1 LGTSAGTGGARFISL
16 APGFPPPAFRPQAQ
30 LRLTHIKLAGFKSF
44 VDPTAIA
51 TPGQLVGIVGPNG
64 CGKSNVIDA
73 VRWVLGESKASALRG
88 ESMQDVIFN
97 GAGERKAV
105 GRASVELHFDNSS
118 GRIGGQWGRYSELS
132 IKRVL
137 TRDEDSSYYINNIP
151 VRRRDIYDLF
161 LGTGLGPRAYAII
174 EQGMISRVIEAKPEE
189 LRVFLEEAAGVS
201 KYKERRKET
210 EGRLAEAHKNLA
222 RVEDIRVELAT
233 QLEKLEAQA
242 KVATEFRE
250 HEARLKLV
258 QHLLWFSKQQDA
270 ANARER
276 HSTAVANLTV
286 AFESVQADVRAAEAK
301 LEALRAEHYA
311 AGDALHDRQA
321 AFYEANAEVTRLE
334 QQLAFARESETR
346 ITQQVAQ
353 LTEQIGALAGQETAL
368 ADEREALEKAI
379 EDALSSRERTAE
391 DERAANA
398 ALPDREQAVAAAAA
412 VTAELSQRI
421 ALAEQS
427 IRVIETK
434 RDSVTQFLAQLAPR
448 RARLKGELDAP
459 GAPVTA
465 EIAEVDD
472 QLRQETAELKSKE
485 TGLNA
490 LRDAV
495 QQLQDRQRAASDAA
509 QKAGHELA
517 DIEARSQALAALQ
530 AKIGQGKDSA
540 QWLADRGLA
549 SARRLW
555 QGLDIEPG
563 WEDAL
568 EAVLRE
574 RLDAVEVER
583 LETVEDWVRDGHD
596 AKGAPPRVAL
606 FTAQVQE
613 DAPAF
618 NGDSLLARVRSRRPE
633 IARLLSDWLRGVRC
647 RDNVREALAARGTLG
662 VGESFVTPQG
672 HLVTAQ
678 SIHFF
683 APDSDLHG
691 VLARQREISEL
702 EHAIGGVRERAAAAR
717 DALAAAESELDDAQ
731 RRYHGESMAFS
742 SQQRRCHD
750 LELELMQLKQT
761 AEAAEARRAQV
772 AAELEEIA
780 AQESAGKAQGD
791 ALASELA
798 DVQIRLHDVG
808 TEREAARQAQQDAEL
823 EFARARERVRAA
835 ERAAQ
840 EAVFAERSC
849 RDRLAELERR
859 RDALAAQM
867 TQQRTLLT
875 QLTSE
880 RAAIDWT
887 PVEQA
892 LQQQLAARGDA
903 EQALAAARDRQEG
916 LGAELRTAEEA
927 RLVAEQKVEP
937 ARAKIEEMRLKEQ
950 AMVLAEEQYATQLAE
965 AHADLSVLPA
975 ELKSFGNK
983 SGLPG
988 EIERV
993 QAAIAALGAVNLA
1006 ALDELEIARERKE
1019 YLDAQS
1025 ADLTEAMATLENAI
1039 RQIDRESRQLLQQT
1053 FDAVNEN
1060 FARLFPILFGGGQAQ
1075 LVLTGEE
1082 ILDSGVQVVA
1092 QPPGKRNTS
1101 IHLLSGGEKALTAI
1115 SLVFSLFQLN
1125 PAPFCLLD
1133 EVDAPLDDP
1142 NTDRFC
1148 RMVQDMALQT
1158 QFLFI
1163 SHNKI
1168 TMEMA
1173 NQLIGIT
1180 MPEPGISRVVAVDI
1194 AEALEL
1200 AATGVA

>member
-1 LGTSAGTGGARFISL
+1 V
-16 APGFPPPAFRPQAQ
+16 
-30 LRLTHIKLAGFKSF
+30 RLTHIKLAGFKSF

-105 GRASVELHFDNSS
+105 GRASVELFFDNTA
-118 GRIGGQWGRYSELS
+118 GRIGGQWGRYAELS

-201 KYKERRKET
+201 KYKERRRET
-210 EGRLAEAHKNLA
+210 EARLADTRKNLS
-222 RVEDIRVELAT
+222 RVEDIRIELGV
-233 QLEKLEAQA
+233 QLEKLDAQA
-242 KVATEFRE
+242 KVATDFRE
-250 HEARLKLV
+250 FETRLRLT
-258 QHLLWFSKQQDA
+258 QHLLWFSRQQDA
-270 ANARER
+270 QSARER

-286 AFESVQADVRAAEAK
+286 AFESLQADVRAAEAK
-301 LEALRAEHYA
+301 LEALRADHYA
-311 AGDALHDRQA
+311 AGDALHERQGA
-321 AFYEANAEVTRLE
+321 YYEANAEVTRLE

-353 LTEQIGALAGQETAL
+353 LTEQIGALAGQETTLLTDRAGMERAIESAL
-368 ADEREALEKAI
+368 AE
-379 EDALSSRERTAE
+379 RERTGE
-391 DERAANA
+391 DERTATG
-398 ALPDREQAVAAAAA
+398 ALPERERAVAAAAA
-412 VTAELSQRI
+412 VTADLQQRI
-421 ALAEQS
+421 AQVEQS
-427 IRVIETK
+427 LRVVET
-434 RDSVTQFLAQLAPR
+434 RRENVAELTAQLAPR
-448 RARLKGELDAP
+448 RERLQADLRVL
-459 GAPVTA
+459 GAPVTG
-465 EIAEVDD
+465 EIAEVDL
-472 QLRQETAELKSKE
+472 QLRQETAELASKQAA
-485 TGLNA
+485 LNA
-490 LRDAV
+490 LHDSV
-495 QQLQDRQRAASDAA
+495 QQLQERQRAASDTA
-509 QKAGHELA
+509 QQAGHKLA
-517 DIEARSQALAALQ
+517 DIEARSQALAAWQ

-540 QWLADRGLA
+540 QWLADHGIA
-549 SARRLW
+549 GARRLW

-574 RLDAVEVER
+574 RLDAVELER
-583 LETVEDWVRDGHD
+583 LDMVLDYVPEGHD
-596 AKGAPPRVAL
+596 AKGAPPRIAL
-606 FTAQVQE
+606 FARAPGDRAAADPGDG
-613 DAPAF
+613 DA
-618 NGDSLLARVRSRRPE
+618 LLARVRGLRPD
-633 IARLLSDWLRGVRC
+633 IARLLADWLRGVRC
-647 RDNVREALAARGTLG
+647 RDDVSTALRDRAALA
-662 VGESFVTPQG
+662 VGESFVTPRG
-672 HLVTAQ
+672 HLITAQ
-678 SIHFF
+678 AIHFF
-683 APDSDLHG
+683 AADSDLHG
-691 VLARQREISEL
+691 VLARQREL
-702 EHAIGGVRERAAAAR
+702 LDLDHAIGDVRR
-717 DALAAAESELDDAQ
+717 DALAAREALAAVESELDATQ
-731 RRYHGESMAFS
+731 RRYHGESIAFS

-750 LELELMQLKQT
+750 LDLELVQLKQA
-761 AEAAEARRAQV
+761 AEAAEARRGQIV
-772 AAELEEIA
+772 A
-780 AQESAGKAQGD
+780 
-791 ALASELA
+791 ELA
-798 DVQIRLHDVG
+798 DLAEQERASRTQSDTLARELADLQLKVHDEV
-808 TEREAARQAQQDAEL
+808 TQRDAARHAQHEAEV
-823 EFARARERVRAA
+823 EFARGRERVRVA

-840 EAVFAERSC
+840 EAIFAERSC
-849 RDRLAELERR
+849 RERLAELERR
-859 RDALAAQM
+859 RESLAIQIA
-867 TQQRTLLT
+867 QQRGLLA

-887 PVEQA
+887 PVEEA
-892 LQQQLAARGDA
+892 LQRQLSARGDA

-916 LGAELRTAEEA
+916 LGAELRAGDEA
-927 RLVAEQKVEP
+927 RLSAEQKLEP
-937 ARAKIEEMRLKEQ
+937 ARARIEEMRLKEQ
-950 AMVLAEEQYATQLAE
+950 AGALAEEQFAGQLAE
-965 AHADLSVLPA
+965 AHADLEALPA
-975 ELKSFGNK
+975 ALKAFGNK
-983 SGLPG
+983 SGLPP
-988 EIERV
+988 EIERL
-993 QAAIAALGAVNLA
+993 QSAIAGLGAVNLA
-1006 ALDELEIARERKE
+1006 ALDELGIATERKQ
-1019 YLDAQS
+1019 YLDAQA

-1053 FDAVNEN
+1053 FDSVNEN
-1060 FARLFPILFGGGQAQ
+1060 FARLFPVLFGGGQAQ

-1115 SLVFSLFQLN
+1115 SLVFALFQLN

-1148 RMVQDMALQT
+1148 RMVQDMARQT

-1200 AATGVA
+1200 AATGTAA

>member
-1 LGTSAGTGGARFISL
+1 
-16 APGFPPPAFRPQAQ
+16 
-30 LRLTHIKLAGFKSF
+30 LRLTQIKLAGFKSF
-44 VDPTAIA
+44 VDPTAIV

-105 GRASVELHFDNSS
+105 GRASVELAFDNSA
-118 GRIGGQWGRYSELS
+118 GRIGGQWGQYAELS

-210 EGRLAEAHKNLA
+210 ESRLADTRKNLA
-222 RVEDIRVELAT
+222 RVEDIRIELGT

-242 KVATEFRE
+242 RVATEFRE
-250 HEARLKLV
+250 HEARLKLI

-270 ANARER
+270 AGARER
-276 HSTAVANLTV
+276 HATAVAGLAV
-286 AFESVQADVRAAEAK
+286 ALESLQADVRAAEARQ
-301 LEALRAEHYA
+301 EMLRADHYA
-311 AGDALHDRQA
+311 AGDAMHERQG

-353 LTEQIGALAGQETAL
+353 LTEQIGALAGQESGLL
-368 ADEREALEKAI
+368 ADRTSIARAI
-379 EDALSSRERTAE
+379 EDALSARERTGD
-391 DERAANA
+391 DERTAVA
-398 ALPDREQAVAAAAA
+398 ALPALEQLVVAAAAVSA
-412 VTAELSQRI
+412 DLQQRI
-421 ALAEQS
+421 ALAEQA

-434 RDSVTQFLAQLAPR
+434 RENVVHVLAQLAPR
-448 RARLKGELDAP
+448 RVRMQEDLGAL

-465 EIAEVDD
+465 QIAEVEE
-472 QLRQETAELKSKE
+472 QLRQETAELASKQA
-485 TGLNA
+485 GLNG

-495 QQLQDRQRAASDAA
+495 QGLQDRQRAASDAA
-509 QKAGHELA
+509 QQAGRKLA
-517 DIEARSQALAALQ
+517 EIEARAQALSALQ
-530 AKIGQGKDSA
+530 AKIGQGKDAA
-540 QWLADRGLA
+540 QWLLDRGLA
-549 SARRLW
+549 KAHRLW

-574 RLDAVEVER
+574 RLDAVELDR
-583 LETVEDWVRDGHD
+583 LEAALDWLGS
-596 AKGAPPRVAL
+596 GADTKSGPPRI
-606 FTAQVQE
+606 
-613 DAPAF
+613 AF
-618 NGDSLLARVRSRRPE
+618 YVSAAGAMPEGDGGHGDTLLARVRSVRPE
-633 IARLLSDWLRGVRC
+633 IVRLLADWLRGVRC
-647 RDNVREALAARGTLG
+647 RGDVGAALRDRGALA

-672 HLVTAQ
+672 HLITAQ

-683 APDSDLHG
+683 AADSDLHG
-691 VLARQREISEL
+691 VLARQRELIEL
-702 EHAIGGVRERAAAAR
+702 EHSMGGVRA
-717 DALAAAESELDDAQ
+717 DALAARAALAAVETELDATQ
-731 RRYHGESMAFS
+731 RDYHRESMAFS

-750 LELELMQLKQT
+750 LELELLQMKQA
-761 AEAAEARRAQV
+761 AEAAEKRRVQIVAELADLAAQV
-772 AAELEEIA
+772 AAE
-780 AQESAGKAQGD
+780 QTQGEV
-791 ALASELA
+791 LAIELA
-798 DVQIRLHDVG
+798 DSQLRLHDEA
-808 TEREAARQAQQDAEL
+808 TRRDAARHAQHEAEV
-823 EFARARERVRAA
+823 EFARGRERVRVA

-849 RDRLAELERR
+849 RERLAELERR
-859 RDALAAQM
+859 RESLAIQIA
-867 TQQRTLLT
+867 QQRDLLAK
-875 QLTSE
+875 LTSE

-887 PVEQA
+887 PVEEA
-892 LQQQLAARGDA
+892 LQRQLAARGGA
-903 EQALAAARDRQEG
+903 EQALAAARDRLEG
-916 LGAELRTAEEA
+916 LGTELRAAEEA
-927 RLVAEQKVEP
+927 RLVAEQKLEP

-950 AMVLAEEQYATQLAE
+950 AAALAEEQFGGQLAE
-965 AHADLSVLPA
+965 AHADVAALPA
-975 ELKSFGNK
+975 ALKEFGSK
-983 SGLPG
+983 SGLPP
-988 EIERV
+988 EIERL
-993 QAAIAALGAVNLA
+993 QGAIAGLGAVNLA
-1006 ALDELEIARERKE
+1006 ALDELEIASERKQ

-1053 FDAVNEN
+1053 FDTVNEN
-1060 FARLFPILFGGGQAQ
+1060 FARLFPVLFGGGQAQ

-1115 SLVFSLFQLN
+1115 SLVFALFQLN

-1148 RMVQDMALQT
+1148 RMVQDMSRQT

-1173 NQLIGIT
+1173 SQLIGIT
-1180 MPEPGISRVVAVDI
+1180 MPDAGISRVVAVDI

-1200 AATGVA
+1200 AATGAA